1 MAYENQ
7 LVLTGELNDVGSPI
21 RTNVP
26 ESYRAGI
33 ELQAQI
39 DIVGGLYWK
48 TNLTLSQNKITA
60 FNEVLYDYTLG
71 FDVIEIAHQNTDIAF
86 SPSVIGGSQIGY
98 KTKFGLEGVLLTKYV
113 GKQYLDNT
121 SNEDR
126 VIEDYLV
133 NDIRLTYSVK
143 TERLKNLELSLLV
156 NNVLNELYSSNGYTY
171 SYVFGGTI
179 TENFYYPQ
187 AGTNWLLGLKVKF

>member
-1 MAYENQ
+1 M
-7 LVLTGELNDVGSPI
+7 
-21 RTNVP
+21 
-26 ESYRAGI
+26 
-33 ELQAQI
+33 
-39 DIVGGLYWK
+39 
-48 TNLTLSQNKITA
+48 
-60 FNEVLYDYTLG
+60 
-71 FDVIEIAHQNTDIAF
+71 
-86 SPSVIGGSQIGY
+86 
-98 KTKFGLEGVLLTKYV
+98 
-113 GKQYLDNT
+113 
-121 SNEDR
+121 
-126 VIEDYLV
+126 IEDYLV